1 MFEAL
6 PAYDEKGGFT
16 MGLVIIFAIVTILA
30 AFGGFS
36 ALKNKNF
43 LGAFWGVA
51 SFVTF
56 GWFTVMT
63 IVHSGFP
70 TGSH

>member
-36 ALKNKNF
+36 SLKNKNF

-70 TGSH
+70 TGHH

>member
-1 MFEAL
+1 
-6 PAYDEKGGFT
+6 
-16 MGLVIIFAIVTILA
+16 MGLVIIFAIVTVLA

-36 ALKNKNF
+36 ALKNKNL

-51 SFVTF
+51 SFLVF

-63 IVHSGFP
+63 ILKSGFP
-70 TGSH
+70 TGTH